1 MAEFPIQIRV
11 KPRKYGVERSIN
23 VLDDDSPEKFT
34 DTQDWRLKKLQIS
47 SDLREQ
53 LDIDSTSETEII
65 GYITVDPETFEWEF
79 VHEADGQ
86 SV

>member
-11 KPRKYGVERSIN
+11 KSRKYGVERSIN
-23 VLDDDSPEKFT
+23 VLDDDSSEKFT

-47 SDLREQ
+47 STLREQ

-65 GYITVDPETFEWEF
+65 GYIKIDPETFEWEF
-79 VHEADGQ
+79 VHEAGGR